1 MTHYTFK
8 KFQGVTMNIAIFIFI
23 NSPLNQAIAIVYN
36 ETCFGP
42 VIVAKEIFEKA
53 VQLKN
58 IAVKNGIECIEENN
72 LTQSLFENSQVDD
85 FIPDEFYLTIA
96 NIIADIFKTQK
107 TVTKIPQELSP
118 LLSLDT
124 WRAFQ
129 MQYSCEL
136 V

>member
-1 MTHYTFK
+1 
-8 KFQGVTMNIAIFIFI
+8 MNIAIFIFI

-107 TVTKIPQELSP
+107 TVTQIPQELSP
-118 LLSLDT
+118 LLSIDT

-129 MQYSCEL
+129 MQPSCEL